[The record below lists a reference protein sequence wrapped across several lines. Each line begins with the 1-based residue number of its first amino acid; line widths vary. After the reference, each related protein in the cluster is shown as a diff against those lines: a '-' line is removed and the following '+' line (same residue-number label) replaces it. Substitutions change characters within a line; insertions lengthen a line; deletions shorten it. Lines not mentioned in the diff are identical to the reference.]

1 MNIIKR
7 TILDSLTKV
16 AGDANAKREALL
28 FTIASLFVLV
38 NSVALSL
45 TTDGGIRW
53 SHLYAPT
60 VWFFLF
66 VLAFFLLH
74 RRRPNHDPYLLPL
87 MGFLTGWGLLLMDRL
102 APGFLLRQV
111 RWLILGI
118 TALTIVVYIPGDFG
132 FLRRY
137 RYTWLTLGILLLGAT
152 FVFGVNPSGQ
162 GAALWLKVP
171 FVRQVFFQ
179 PSELLKLLLVVFLA
193 SYFDERGRILRLIPG
208 KGWQRTLAYLGPLAL
223 MGGFCVLMLVWQRDL
238 GAATLFLG
246 LFLAMLYL
254 ATGDWIYVIGGIAL
268 LIIASLVGYYV
279 FDDIAAFA
287 ESFLSQGIGTGS
299 RMAQL
304 AGSLESVN
312 DIITLRIDTW
322 INPWPEADT
331 RGYQIIQSLYA
342 VATGGL
348 SGQGIAQG
356 NPLFIP
362 VVHSDFAFAAVA
374 EEWGLLGTLVI
385 ISCFAT
391 IAYRGLR
398 IAAISLRSF
407 GLFLA
412 SGITIVFT
420 FQAFLIM
427 AGVTRLLPLTGITLP
442 FVSYGGSS
450 LLASSIM
457 IGLLLNL
464 SSQDMRSGRSRPET
478 IKEPGQHE
486 A

>member
-1 MNIIKR
+1 M
-7 TILDSLTKV
+7 TSDS
-16 AGDANAKREALL
+16 NAKREALL
-28 FTIASLFVLV
+28 ITIASLFVLV

-45 TTDGGIRW
+45 TTEGGIKW
-53 SHLYAPT
+53 SHLYAPSIWFVLFVAT
-60 VWFFLF
+60 FFL
-66 VLAFFLLH
+66 LLH
-74 RRRPNHDPYLLPL
+74 RRPSHDPYLLPL
-87 MGFLTGWGLLLMDRL
+87 MGLLTGWGLLLMDRL

-111 RWLILGI
+111 RWLFLGV
-118 TALTIVVYIPGDFG
+118 TALTLVVFTPGDFG

-152 FVFGVNPSGQ
+152 FIFGVNPSGQ

-171 FVRQVFFQ
+171 FARQVFFQ

-193 SYFDERGRILRLIPG
+193 SYFDERGRIIRLIPG
-208 KGWQRTLAYLGPLAL
+208 KVWQRTLAYLGPLAI

-254 ATGDWIYVIGGIAL
+254 ATGDWIYVVGGIAL
-268 LIIASLVGYYV
+268 LIIASLVGYYI
-279 FDDIAAFA
+279 FDDVATLA
-287 ESFLSQGIGTGS
+287 ESILTQGIGGGS
-299 RMAQL
+299 RIAQL

-322 INPWPEADT
+322 LNPWPEADT
-331 RGYQIIQSLYA
+331 RGYQIIQSLFA
-342 VATGGL
+342 VASGGL
-348 SGQGIAQG
+348 TGQGIAQG

-385 ISCFAT
+385 IACFAT

-398 IAAISLRSF
+398 IAAISLRPF

-420 FQAFLIM
+420 FQALLIM

-442 FVSYGGSS
+442 FISYGGSS

-464 SSQDMRSGRSRPET
+464 SSQDIRPVRSRPET
-478 IKEPGQHE
+478 KKEPGPDE

>member
-1 MNIIKR
+1 MNIVKK
-7 TILDSLTKV
+7 TVLDALAGV
-16 AGDANAKREALL
+16 ANDPKAKREALL
-28 FTIASLFVLV
+28 FTIASSFILV
-38 NSVALSL
+38 NSVALSI
-45 TTDGGIRW
+45 TTDGGVRW
-53 SHLYAPT
+53 SHLYAPV
-60 VWFFLF
+60 VWFLLF
-66 VLAFFLLH
+66 FVAFFLLRH
-74 RRRPNHDPYLLPL
+74 RHPDHDPYLLPL
-87 MGFLTGWGLLLMDRL
+87 MGLLTGWGLLLVDRL

-111 RWLILGI
+111 NWLVLGI
-118 TALTIVVYIPGDFG
+118 TALIIVVYTPGDFN

-152 FVFGVNPSGQ
+152 FIFGVNPSGQ

-171 FVRQVFFQ
+171 FASRVFFQ
-179 PSELLKLLLVVFLA
+179 PSELLKLLLVIFLA
-193 SYFDERGRILRLIPG
+193 SYFDERGRVIRLIPG
-208 KGWQRTLAYLGPLAL
+208 KVWQRTLAYLGPLAL

-246 LFLAMLYL
+246 LVLAMLYL
-254 ATGDWIYVIGGIAL
+254 ATGDWIYVVGGIAL
-268 LIIASLVGYYV
+268 LILASLVGYFI
-279 FDDIAAFA
+279 FDNIASWT
-287 ESFLSQGIGTGS
+287 ESLLTQGTAGDS
-299 RMAQL
+299 RIAQL
-304 AGSLESVN
+304 VDSIGSVH

-322 INPWPEADT
+322 LNPWPEAST

-342 VATGGL
+342 VASGGL
-348 SGQGIAQG
+348 SGEGIAQG

-374 EEWGLLGTLVI
+374 EEWGLIGALVVI
-385 ISCFAT
+385 GCFAT

-427 AGVTRLLPLTGITLP
+427 AGITRLLPLTGITLP

-464 SSQDMRSGRSRPET
+464 SSQGVNSGRNRSESGKEVGPDET
-478 IKEPGQHE
+478 
-486 A
+486 